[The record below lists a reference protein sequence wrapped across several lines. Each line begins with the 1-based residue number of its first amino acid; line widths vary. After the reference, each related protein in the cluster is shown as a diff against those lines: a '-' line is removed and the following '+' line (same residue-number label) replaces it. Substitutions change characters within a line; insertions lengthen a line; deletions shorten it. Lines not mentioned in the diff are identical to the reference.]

1 MLGFASRLRW
11 CALAAA
17 LLVSLS
23 PLFWGCG
30 PSSSHSTPVLPS
42 AGEGG
47 TVGAKGQ
54 DFLSSSTY
62 QSLVVEVAWVSSEAP
77 SDYALGVLQTRL
89 QQRCDKPGGITLVNG
104 KTFTSTQT
112 VWSVGD
118 MGPLE
123 AQLRQQHTSGTQAAM
138 FVVYLNG
145 GSDQDTPDS
154 QVVGESYS
162 GTSFAIF
169 KDVAR
174 KGAPFVSGSEVEAT
188 TLVHEAGHL
197 FGLVNLGAPLKSAHL
212 DSAHPFHC
220 TNPLCVMY
228 WEAESSSKTVTAG
241 AKTPDD
247 FDLACL
253 QDLQANGG
261 R

>member
-17 LLVSLS
+17 LVAPL
-23 PLFWGCG
+23 PTLFWGCG
-30 PSSSHSTPVLPS
+30 SSTHTVPVLPS

-47 TVGAKGQ
+47 SVGAKGP
-54 DFLSSSTY
+54 DFLTSSTY
-62 QSLVVEVAWVSSEAP
+62 RSLVVEVAWVSSEAP
-77 SDYALGVLQTRL
+77 SDYALGILQTRL

-104 KTFTSTQT
+104 KTFVSTQS
-112 VWSVGD
+112 VWSVAD

-123 AQLRQQHTSGTQAAM
+123 AQLRQQHASGTQAAM

-145 GSDQDTPDS
+145 ASDQDTPDAH
-154 QVVGESYS
+154 VVGMSYS

-174 KGAPFVSGSEVEAT
+174 RGAPFVSGGELEAT
-188 TLVHEAGHL
+188 VLVHESGHL
-197 FGLVNLGAPLKSAHL
+197 FGLVNLGAPLTSGHL

-220 TNPLCVMY
+220 TNPQCVMF
-228 WEAESSSKTVTAG
+228 WEAEGSANTISTGT
-241 AKTPDD
+241 KTPDD

-253 QDLQANGG
+253 ADLRANGG